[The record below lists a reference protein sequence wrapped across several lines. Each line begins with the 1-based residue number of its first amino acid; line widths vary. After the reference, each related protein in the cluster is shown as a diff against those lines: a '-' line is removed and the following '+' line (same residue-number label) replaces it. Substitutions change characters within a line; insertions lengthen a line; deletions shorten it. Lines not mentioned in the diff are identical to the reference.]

1 MRNRQCTSVAVCLF
15 LFLAIGLTWASIAG
29 SISGLVTDSSGAV
42 VAGAKVIATDTQT
55 GVKTTVSTD
64 AKGFYSLPAL
74 PVGTY
79 DLEVSQIGFKTFT
92 ETGLTINANSAL
104 RVDATLSVGT
114 INEKIEVRTDAVHVE
129 AESTQMGE
137 VITGKTMT
145 AVPLNGRAYTDLLAL
160 QPGVSPYNSTDTGT
174 GASATAPSTV
184 A

>member
-1 MRNRQCTSVAVCLF
+1 MRNRQRASLSLYLF
-15 LFLAIGLTWASIAG
+15 LFLAIGITWASIAG
-29 SISGLVTDSSGAV
+29 SISGLVTDSTGAV
-42 VAGAKVIATDTQT
+42 IPGATVVATDTQT
-55 GVKTTVSTD
+55 GVKTTVTTD

-79 DLEVSQIGFKTFT
+79 DLQVGQIGFKTYT
-92 ETGLTINANSAL
+92 ETGLVINANSAL

-145 AVPLNGRAYTDLLAL
+145 AVP
-160 QPGVSPYNSTDTGT
+160 
-174 GASATAPSTV
+174 
-184 A
+184 